1 MTKIQSTG
9 FTRQVIASMFAL
21 LVGALVIA
29 FSKPTDAQQ
38 MAPLQAISSIDLQ
51 KYKGRWYEIAKY
63 PNRFQSMCAKA
74 TSAQYALQEGGVSV
88 LNTCT
93 TDKNEITQVMGEA
106 RPVGVVTNEKLSPA
120 QLEVAFAPK
129 WIRWLPAVWGNY
141 WVVAIDPNYR
151 WSLVSEPKRE
161 FAWVLARDSKL
172 TDVEKLAVLVALRA
186 AGLDEKR
193 LEWTRHN
200 DSAN

>member
-9 FTRQVIASMFAL
+9 FTRQVIGSMFAL
-21 LVGALVIA
+21 LIGALVIA

-106 RPVGVVTNEKLSPA
+106 RPVGIVTNEKLSPA

>member
-1 MTKIQSTG
+1 MYKFQSLCSK
-9 FTRQVIASMFAL
+9 RQLLTLSFVVLFGSYAFDSLKPAS
-21 LVGALVIA
+21 
-29 FSKPTDAQQ
+29 AQQ
-38 MAPLQAISSIDLQ
+38 MAPLQAISSLDLQ
-51 KYKGRWYEIAKY
+51 KYKDRWFEIAKY

-74 TSAQYALQEGGVSV
+74 TSAQYSLQEGSVSV

-93 TDKNEITQVMGEA
+93 TDKNEITQAMGEA
-106 RPVGVVTNEKLSPA
+106 RPVGRLTNESLSPA

-129 WIRWLPAVWGNY
+129 WIRWLPAVWGSY

-161 FAWVLARDSKL
+161 FAWILARESKLSETDKQAVLA
-172 TDVEKLAVLVALRA
+172 AVRA

-193 LEWTRHN
+193 LEWTTHN
-200 DSAN
+200 D

>member
-1 MTKIQSTG
+1 MPSLERFSVTKRLLSTLLCPLLLLATA
-9 FTRQVIASMFAL
+9 TR
-21 LVGALVIA
+21 VGAQP
-29 FSKPTDAQQ
+29 SSAQQ
-38 MAPLQAISSIDLQ
+38 MAPLQAITSLDLQ
-51 KYKGRWYEIAKY
+51 KYKGRWFEIAKY

-74 TSAQYALQEGGVSV
+74 TSAQYALQEGGVTV

-93 TDKNEITQVMGEA
+93 TDKNEVTQAQGEA
-106 RPVGVVTNEKLSPA
+106 RPIGKVVSETLSPA

-129 WIRWLPAVWGNY
+129 WIRWLPMVWGNY

-161 FAWVLARDSKL
+161 FAWILARDSKL
-172 TDVEKLAVLVALRA
+172 TEADKQAVLAAVRA

-193 LEWTRHN
+193 LDWTIHN
-200 DSAN
+200 D